1 MTYEQLLSCNYLGF
15 VTEKIFSTAVSPGRS
30 QDKVACPLC
39 HTQEGDLRAGTCVQ
53 SSCSCSIA
61 PGDPKAPGRCS
72 PICSQCQGSLAG
84 KSCGDQSPQP
94 LPQCPRHMKQVQ
106 LLFCEDHRE
115 PICLIC
121 RLSQEH
127 QGHRVRPIE
136 EAALEYKV
144 GVHSHIEVS
153 ACVLHPTLWDVGVLV
168 RIPGL

>member
-1 MTYEQLLSCNYLGF
+1 M
-15 VTEKIFSTAVSPGRS
+15 SPGRS
-30 QDKVACPLC
+30 QGKAACPLC
-39 HTQEGDLRAGTCVQ
+39 HTQEGDLLGDTCVQ

-61 PGDPKAPGRCS
+61 PGDPKAPGRCA
-72 PICSQCQGSLAG
+72 ICFQCQSLLAR
-84 KSCGDQSPQP
+84 KSREAQSPQS

-144 GVHSHIEVS
+144 RATAWPHLSLGVGHLGLVFFIQ
-153 ACVLHPTLWDVGVLV
+153 PLWDGDALF
-168 RIPGL
+168 RIPGP

>member
-1 MTYEQLLSCNYLGF
+1 MSL
-15 VTEKIFSTAVSPGRS
+15 GRS
-30 QDKVACPLC
+30 QDKAACPLC
-39 HTQEGDLRAGTCVQ
+39 HTQEGDPHSGTCVR
-53 SSCSCSIA
+53 SSSSGSIA
-61 PGDPKAPGRCS
+61 PGDPKAPDRCS
-72 PICSQCQGSLAG
+72 SICTQCQSSLAE
-84 KSCGDQSPQP
+84 KRCGDQSPQS

-144 GVHSHIEVS
+144 GAPSHIADHLGLCS
-153 ACVLHPTLWDVGVLV
+153 SSKSSGKGVN
-168 RIPGL
+168 

>member
-1 MTYEQLLSCNYLGF
+1 MSL
-15 VTEKIFSTAVSPGRS
+15 GRS
-30 QDKVACPLC
+30 QDKAACPLC
-39 HTQEGDLRAGTCVQ
+39 HTRERDPHGGTCVQ
-53 SSCSCSIA
+53 SSFSGSIA
-61 PGDPKAPGRCS
+61 PEDPKAPDRCS
-72 PICSQCQGSLAG
+72 SICVQCQSSLAG
-84 KSCGDQSPQP
+84 KHCGDQSPQS

-144 GVHSHIEVS
+144 GPHSHMAAHLDLCS
-153 ACVLHPTLWDVGVLV
+153 LSKPSGMLLH
-168 RIPGL
+168 